1 MSCIDLD
8 RLDYLESE
16 LRGPDAELRD
26 LTARLSGAYKQRG
39 GRIVI
44 DLTDAKAIARR
55 AEIRADMDANR
66 IEYGKQ
72 RTELNR
78 LRAQLRA
85 EERQGRAA

>member
-1 MSCIDLD
+1 MIDLD

-16 LRGPDAELRD
+16 LRGPDAELRND
-26 LTARLSGAYKQRG
+26 EARLAGAYKQRG

-44 DLTDAKAIARR
+44 DLTDARAIARR

-66 IEYGKQ
+66 IEYGPL
-72 RTELNR
+72 RVERDR
-78 LRAQLRA
+78 LRKLVRD